1 MIPNPEILPVQPFF
15 ERVLAPHRSLRERN
29 FHLLMATLG
38 LVSLAAGIG
47 FVSIGAWPVIGFFGI
62 DVALVY
68 LAFRLNYRSARRSE
82 HVRLAG
88 DALTIERVGV
98 RGEHRK
104 WNFQAFWVRVTLEE
118 RGDASN
124 RLLIASHGRS
134 LAIADFVPPDT
145 RRELAATLS
154 DVLGRW
160 RDSLN
165 SARRPREALQ
175 RPRTSFSP

>member
-1 MIPNPEILPVQPFF
+1 MTPSSDTLPVEPFF
-15 ERVLAPHRSLRERN
+15 ERVLAPHRSLQERN
-29 FHLLMATLG
+29 FHLLMAMLG
-38 LVSLAAGIG
+38 LVSLATGIG

-68 LAFRLNYRSARRSE
+68 LAFRLNYRNARQSE
-82 HVRLAG
+82 TLLLA
-88 DALTIERVGV
+88 DEVFSVERIGV
-98 RGEHRK
+98 RGQHRK
-104 WNFQAFWVRVTLEE
+104 WSFQAFWVRVTLEE
-118 RGDASN
+118 RGDTSN
-124 RLLIASHGRS
+124 RLVIASHGRS

-165 SARRPREALQ
+165 PARQQEALQ